1 MQAVDNVYMVCA
13 GPSNFVTLGAIKGG
27 TVQYC
32 AAGTQS
38 VAPLGRRM
46 VVHEEARR
54 SRHTLA
60 IRWGPAQGMSAPTT
74 RLQVHWPV

>member
-1 MQAVDNVYMVCA
+1 MARA
-13 GPSNFVTLGAIKGG
+13 GPSNFLNLGAIKGG
-27 TVQYC
+27 AVKYC
-32 AAGTQS
+32 AASTQS
-38 VAPLGRRM
+38 VASLGRRM